1 MIFIITTGERINN
14 CIDIKIE
21 LLLQGLKKTDS
32 ITMPIE
38 MEDNLP
44 RE

>member
-1 MIFIITTGERINN
+1 MIFIITTRERINN